1 MDDIAFLAQGIKED
15 GFFGAIEVYKKPD
28 GRYEISAGHRRY
40 EAMKL
45 LGRKTI
51 PCIVKEIPD
60 DFARGKKLLSSNIRN
75 RKLTPMDWARS
86 VAYYEHLLVENGQK
100 KNFEKQAT
108 EFFNISSS
116 QLYRYQCLLKLIPEL
131 QELADN
137 PLFPFSALREA
148 VSLTPE
154 GQMQLYKQLSVHLEK
169 GTSNEDNTEI
179 KLTRTKIVQI
189 INNIRD
195 QEEYQARPN
204 IESNRQERQEEKRQQ
219 SIREALAEPDNEPEQ
234 EQVPIL
240 DNSIKEEVEDIREMY
255 QIESIE
261 TEDSDTEDIEDVII
275 YRDEE
280 VHDLP
285 VLQEQHISKDSREK
299 DISRIYP
306 SLNELQEILNN
317 GFTVKNQSD
326 LEICIE
332 KLEDILNQLK
342 KRQHT

>member
-1 MDDIAFLAQGIKED
+1 MAMDFTKSNNANNLRDIQKKAIENSNKIVAIDIPLSEIDKNKDNEKIFNMDDIAFLAQGIKED

-154 GQMQLYKQLSVHLEK
+154 GQMQF
-169 GTSNEDNTEI
+169 
-179 KLTRTKIVQI
+179 
-189 INNIRD
+189 
-195 QEEYQARPN
+195 
-204 IESNRQERQEEKRQQ
+204 
-219 SIREALAEPDNEPEQ
+219 
-234 EQVPIL
+234 
-240 DNSIKEEVEDIREMY
+240 
-255 QIESIE
+255 
-261 TEDSDTEDIEDVII
+261 
-275 YRDEE
+275 
-280 VHDLP
+280 
-285 VLQEQHISKDSREK
+285 ISKKEHPT
-299 DISRIYP
+299 RI
-306 SLNELQEILNN
+306 
-317 GFTVKNQSD
+317 TR
-326 LEICIE
+326 
-332 KLEDILNQLK
+332 KLS
-342 KRQHT
+342 

>member
-1 MDDIAFLAQGIKED
+1 
-15 GFFGAIEVYKKPD
+15 
-28 GRYEISAGHRRY
+28 
-40 EAMKL
+40 
-45 LGRKTI
+45 
-51 PCIVKEIPD
+51 
-60 DFARGKKLLSSNIRN
+60 
-75 RKLTPMDWARS
+75 
-86 VAYYEHLLVENGQK
+86 
-100 KNFEKQAT
+100 
-108 EFFNISSS
+108 
-116 QLYRYQCLLKLIPEL
+116 
-131 QELADN
+131 
-137 PLFPFSALREA
+137 
-148 VSLTPE
+148 
-154 GQMQLYKQLSVHLEK
+154 
-169 GTSNEDNTEI
+169 
-179 KLTRTKIVQI
+179 LTRTKIVQI

-285 VLQEQHISKDSREK
+285 VLQEQHISKDSRGK